1 MAASLAGFTT
11 PASTGLDTPA
21 SWGRH
26 TCLPDPHAGMPRSA
40 GRWCLPQSRMLYKV
54 GQAWVSGKGV
64 SFQKFQERQYVGT
77 STRMNED
84 QAGELEPQ
92 TPPWLEPL
100 PSGGLGKSPD
110 HPGFSLLLKKG
121 AYRGAGAITLL

>member
-1 MAASLAGFTT
+1 MLNGSFFSRVRHSRQLG
-11 PASTGLDTPA
+11 PS
-21 SWGRH
+21 H
-26 TCLPDPHAGMPRSA
+26 TCLPDPHAGMPRSG

-64 SFQKFQERQYVGT
+64 SFQKFQERKYIGT

-92 TPPWLEPL
+92 TPPWLGAPAIRW
-100 PSGGLGKSPD
+100 PWKVTRSPRLQ
-110 HPGFSLLLKKG
+110 PPP
-121 AYRGAGAITLL
+121 YRGAGAITLL